1 MQKPV
6 VFSFAYVSLLYI
18 NRCWQQPLQFDTC
31 FACEWVNKM
40 DLNYDLGD
48 FGKGMNECGL
58 QEGVH
63 ERCHDCRAASQKAV
77 ILKDA
82 QWKEQNTGGPFKT
95 FAMQDKAPGRYMW
108 GSLGKVW
115 LACNGESSLWSTPNI
130 QLITFLYEGFKQV
143 IRQDTSLVYSKLA
156 EFIHCGMINI
166 TKID

>member
-6 VFSFAYVSLLYI
+6 AFSFVYVSLLYI
-18 NRCWQQPLQFDTC
+18 NRCWQQPLQFNTY

-40 DLNYDLGD
+40 GLNCDLGD

-63 ERCHDCRAASQKAV
+63 ERCHDCRAASQKAA
-77 ILKDA
+77 ILKDV

-95 FAMQDKAPGRYMW
+95 FAMQEKAPGRYMW

-115 LACNGESSLWSTPNI
+115 LHVMENHHYDQFTTYNSSHSSIRGSSRWSGRILLSFIPNL
-130 QLITFLYEGFKQV
+130 QSSFTV
-143 IRQDTSLVYSKLA
+143 A
-156 EFIHCGMINI
+156 W
-166 TKID
+166 